1 VITYETCVAPFAAG
15 DFDEKSRVRADL
27 RRVEYARCKP
37 RRSSMCRMF
46 ALAAARSISA
56 RALLRDAPRSL
67 CALSNEH
74 PDGWGIATH
83 DGADWDI
90 HRSTAC
96 AARCDRYAELAD
108 RVRARLVIA
117 HIRQKTVGPTALANT
132 HPFHRGPF
140 VFAHNG
146 TIRPTALA
154 SLVAFVSPM
163 RLAEV
168 AGDTDSER
176 LFAFVLT
183 RIDAAP
189 TVEAGVI
196 SAVRTLH
203 ELEDPG
209 TATFLLSCGAR
220 IYAHRLGR
228 SLFSIERG
236 DQRRTLAVAVASERL
251 TAEPWRE
258 LADRSLVAIEA
269 GTLRAVIDPVITP
282 LAA

>member
-1 VITYETCVAPFAAG
+1 
-15 DFDEKSRVRADL
+15 
-27 RRVEYARCKP
+27 
-37 RRSSMCRMF
+37 MCRMF
-46 ALAAARSISA
+46 ALASARSISA

-67 CALSNEH
+67 CTLSNEH
-74 PDGWGIATH
+74 PDGWGVAMH
-83 DGADWDI
+83 DGAGWDL

-96 AARCDRYAELAD
+96 AARCDRFAELAE
-108 RVRARLVIA
+108 RVSARLVIA
-117 HIRQKTVGPTALANT
+117 HIRQKTVGPTSLANT
-132 HPFHRGPF
+132 HPFRRGAF

-146 TIRPTALA
+146 TVRPTALA
-154 SLVAFVSPM
+154 SLVALASPA

-189 TVEAGVI
+189 TIEAGVT

-203 ELEDPG
+203 GLEDPG
-209 TATFLLSCGAR
+209 TANFLLSCGTR

-228 SLFSIERG
+228 SLFAIERG
-236 DQRRTLAVAVASERL
+236 DDRRALAVAVASERL

-258 LADRSLVAIEA
+258 LPERSLVALEA
-269 GTLRAVIDPVITP
+269 GTLRTIIDPIAAPP